1 MRRRIEAFLFDQP
14 NVDFRVFVARVG
26 LALTVVSYV
35 IVGPFSRFHADA
47 AALLYRPVG
56 PFSFIPAMGPMTFAA
71 LKGMVIVSGI
81 AFAIGFWTRLS
92 CIAFALSY
100 FVLAFY
106 VGHFSTQLFS
116 YMTHANFFTL
126 ILCFVDTERFWS
138 VDRLLDPARRARPMD
153 PARRQLASFA
163 LAFMQ
168 LYVVAFYM
176 QAGLA
181 KLLVGG
187 VDWFITGATP
197 YYAAILT
204 GTRVGLWLTQH
215 RWIFNGIGLFTGFFE
230 IGFFLI
236 LWRPMRRLFAVAV
249 IAFHFGILLNLNI
262 FFYQL
267 SAFVPLLFIFDETRR
282 YRRAVVGLAVYALAV
297 FALMS
302 LTPLAS
308 QPLGT
313 SMPAYVP
320 ALGGP

>member
-14 NVDFRVFVARVG
+14 NVDFRIFVARFF

-35 IVGPFSRFHADA
+35 IVGPFGRFHADA

-56 PFSFIPAMGPMTFAA
+56 PFRFIPAMGPMTFAA
-71 LKGMVIVSGI
+71 LKAMVIVSGVS
-81 AFAIGFWTRLS
+81 FAIGFRTRLS
-92 CIAFALSY
+92 CRAFALSY

-116 YMTHANFFTL
+116 YMTHANFFTIAL
-126 ILCFVDTERFWS
+126 SFVETERFWS
-138 VDRLLDPARRARPMD
+138 IDWLLDPARRDRPVD
-153 PARRQLASFA
+153 PGRRQLASFA

-168 LYVVAFYM
+168 LYLVAFYV

-181 KLLVGG
+181 KLIVGG
-187 VDWFITGATP
+187 VDWFLTGATP

-215 RWIFNGIGLFTGFFE
+215 RILFNGIGLFTGLFE
-230 IGFFLI
+230 LGFFLI
-236 LWRPMRRLFAVAV
+236 LWRPLRRPWAVTV

-267 SAFVPLLFIFDETRR
+267 SSFVPLLFLFDETRR
-282 YRRAVVGLAVYALAV
+282 YRRALVGLAVYALAV
-297 FALMS
+297 AALMA

-313 SMPAYVP
+313 SMPSSVP
-320 ALGGP
+320 ALGAP